1 MEQGA
6 SDAGGDRDQFPLAGE
21 NFYLPGSGKF
31 GEIDGAAIANLG
43 GGFFICGYGWKL
55 RQKFAGVDEDFIQQT
70 SARSDVGFFEGVS
83 VG

>member
-6 SDAGGDRDQFPLAGE
+6 GDAGGDCNQFRLAAK
-21 NFYLPGSGKF
+21 NFYLAGSGKF
-31 GEIDGAAIANLG
+31 WEVDGAAVADMG
-43 GGFFICGYGWKL
+43 SGFFVGGYGWKL

-70 SARSDVGFFEGVS
+70 CAGSGIGFFEGVG